1 MFLSSYKLMTVNC
14 VLFVSA
20 LPGQHYFLG
29 MNSTSECNDFQGV
42 FLLYDDEELIGVG
55 LIPFG
60 SYTNGER
67 EWFEDPSVAAVQV
80 CI

>member
-1 MFLSSYKLMTVNC
+1 MTVNW
-14 VLFVSA
+14 VLFMLA
-20 LPGQHYFLG
+20 PAGRHYFLG
-29 MNSTSECNDFQGV
+29 MTNTTECNDFQGV

-67 EWFEDPSVAAVQV
+67 EWFEDPSVSAVEV
-80 CI
+80 SN